1 MFVYIRRLGNRQ
13 SVDKILHNELS
24 KEKENSKLKD
34 KTIKNLND
42 QNSILM
48 TENENIAD
56 QCNDLAILL
65 KQKL

>member
-13 SVDKILHNELS
+13 SVDKILHDELS
-24 KEKENSKLKD
+24 KSKEDNELKD
-34 KTIKNLND
+34 KKIKNLND

-48 TENENIAD
+48 VENENIAD